1 MKSCYLILWFWLAG
15 CGAMEPKP
23 QVIDPDLLGYYE
35 EFKEDCAKSFR
46 AEVCEARLPYVSTVQ
61 FKNLMPEALGMAHFR
76 SGINEFEV
84 VIEIDPTTPDVRLTM
99 YHELGHAIGIDH
111 LPNSC
116 IMDTHLQ
123 NVEDWGGWDKC
134 KYVFFYV
141 Q

>member
-61 FKNLMPEALGMAHFR
+61 FGSLLPDALGQASTR
-76 SGINEFEV
+76 YGDTFE
-84 VIEIDPTTPDVRLTM
+84 IIITIDPTTPDVRLTM
-99 YHELGHAIGIDH
+99 YHELGHAIGLDH
-111 LPNSC
+111 MGNSC
-116 IMDTHLQ
+116 VMDEYLQ

-134 KYVFFYV
+134 KYVFFNV